1 MTEGSLDRVGDAD
14 EIFVSVW
21 PLRAAK
27 YRTYPGRGMDRVG
40 TSFFCKGS
48 WSFCD
53 PLPLTFQDCG
63 ESGLG
68 SVNHDNLEGPLSG

>member
-1 MTEGSLDRVGDAD
+1 MTEVSLDRTGDVD
-14 EIFVSVW
+14 EIFVCVW

-48 WSFCD
+48 WSFSN
-53 PLPLTFQDCG
+53 PLLLAFQDCG
-63 ESGLG
+63 ESRLG
-68 SVNHDNLEGPLSG
+68 SVNHDNLEGPLSV